1 MIKSIFNAAHGIT
14 NARRVSEIGN
24 RPISDGHVKRPDTF
38 KQPTPDTEIK
48 NVRLIDLLNAGEKKM
63 IQDLFS
69 MKDSGD
75 NVGRGTGSGN
85 MKSFEQY
92 VKNNLTD
99 TQPKIN
105 GTIIDIE
112 A

>member
-1 MIKSIFNAAHGIT
+1 LIKSIFNATNGIA

-24 RPISDGHVKRPDTF
+24 RPVRDGHVERPDTF
-38 KQPTPDTEIK
+38 KQPTPDTEVK

-63 IQDLFS
+63 IQNLFS
-69 MKDSGD
+69 MEDSED
-75 NVGRGTGSGN
+75 NIGRGTGSGN
-85 MKSFEQY
+85 TKSFEQY